1 MFTRS
6 SNLFKKSIEVDH
18 LKFLFESIPKNQ
30 KSVAEY
36 SEISKLSFVVSATCN
51 CDKALV

>member
-1 MFTRS
+1 MNNVLLYSNMLTRS

-30 KSVAEY
+30 KSANEY
-36 SEISKLSFVVSATCN
+36 SDTPNSPLM
-51 CDKALV
+51 